1 MGNGKRA
8 STLEALA
15 TALVSFYRAF
25 EEVDEIVTGCATFG
39 VVLIRPRRM
48 LSYRRRLEGFIEQAE
63 LGSIGPGAVLE
74 LYEAIESI
82 EDPEL
87 LLQDL
92 MMGGVMGKALI
103 KFRAWQ
109 TSYDQL
115 VQASTKAF
123 EEIPE

>member
-8 STLEALA
+8 SILEALA

-39 VVLIRPRRM
+39 VELIRPRRM
-48 LSYRRRLEGFIEQAE
+48 LVYRRRLEGFIEQAE
-63 LGSIGPGAVLE
+63 LGSIGPGAVLD

-87 LLQDL
+87 LIQDL
-92 MMGGVMGKALI
+92 TTGGIRGKALT
-103 KFRAWQ
+103 KFRAWENA
-109 TSYDQL
+109 YDQL
-115 VQASTKAF
+115 VRASTKAF
-123 EEIPE
+123 QEIPE